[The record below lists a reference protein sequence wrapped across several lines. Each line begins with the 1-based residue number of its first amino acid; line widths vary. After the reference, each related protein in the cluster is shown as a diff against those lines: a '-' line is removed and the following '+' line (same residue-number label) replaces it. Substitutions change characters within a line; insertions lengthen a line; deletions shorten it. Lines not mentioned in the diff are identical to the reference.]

1 MSMHEASPAQVPE
14 FKSYLEQRSF
24 SRISIE
30 TRLAVISRYLKWLE
44 KEALEAEAITYNDL
58 LLYIKHS
65 QRKGV
70 SQRTVQNY
78 LGTVKLYYDHLIR
91 ADKVVINPAQDI
103 KIQGV
108 KRKVLY
114 HIFEPQELHQIYNA
128 QKSESLADRRNKVML
143 GLLVYQGLKT
153 EELRRL
159 ETNHIKLREGKI
171 EVPGGRK
178 SNHRTMTLESH
189 QVMDMYDYIL
199 QARPEILKASD
210 QETDKLFTSLTGKP
224 STISN
229 LTSSFINPLKAQFQ
243 HLQNAKQIRASVIVK
258 WLKMYNLREVQVL
271 AGHKFIST
279 TESYRQNDMEGL
291 SEEINQYH
299 PL

>member
-14 FKSYLEQRSF
+14 FKSYLQQRSF

-30 TRLAVISRYLKWLE
+30 TRLGVISRYFEWLE
-44 KEALEAEAITYNDL
+44 KEALEAEAISYNDL
-58 LLYIKHS
+58 LLYIRHS

-91 ADKVVINPAQDI
+91 EGKVAINPTEDI
-103 KIQGV
+103 KVQGV
-108 KRKVLY
+108 KRKVMY
-114 HIFEPQELHQIYNA
+114 HILEPQELHQIYNA
-128 QKSESLADRRNKVML
+128 YQDESLAGKRNKVML
-143 GLLVYQGLKT
+143 GLLVYQGVKT
-153 EELRRL
+153 EELRKL
-159 ETNHIKLREGKI
+159 EAKDIKLREGKI
-171 EVPGGRK
+171 EVPGGRR
-178 SNHRTMTLESH
+178 SNHRSMQLESH
-189 QVMDMYDYIL
+189 QVMDVYEYML
-199 QARPEILKASD
+199 QARPEILKVSG
-210 QETDKLFTSLTGKP
+210 QETDKLFVSLTGKS

-229 LTSSFINPLKAQFQ
+229 LTSSFLRPLKAQFQ
-243 HLQNAKQIRASVIVK
+243 HLKNAKQIRASVITK